1 MTSIKDTSVYG
12 STEMLRRKPSK
23 ALLSTTHDA
32 NESTYSLLAQACLR
46 ACMLRQKD
54 VWYKLP
60 YFSKI
65 AEDFPRGI
73 IVGEDGLNDIFKSK
87 TVKMCDY
94 LYEKGHLPANH
105 RDIMLSMRA
114 LAFKEA
120 SVNKLLSIDKNV
132 VDSDKKSCDNGCS
145 EFVEDDKEE

>member
-1 MTSIKDTSVYG
+1 MVT
-12 STEMLRRKPSK
+12 RHKPSR
-23 ALLSTTHDA
+23 ALFSTTHEA

-94 LYEKGHLPANH
+94 LHEKGFLPANH

-114 LAFKEA
+114 LAYMEA
-120 SVNKLLSIDKNV
+120 DVNKLLNIDKNV
-132 VDSDKKSCDNGCS
+132 VDSDNNLWDNGCS
-145 EFVEDDKEE
+145 EFVEDDKEDL

>member
-1 MTSIKDTSVYG
+1 MVT
-12 STEMLRRKPSK
+12 RHKPSR
-23 ALLSTTHDA
+23 ALLSTTHEA

-46 ACMLRQKD
+46 ACMLRQKNIF
-54 VWYKLP
+54 YKMP
-60 YFSKI
+60 YFAKI
-65 AEDFPRGI
+65 SQDMPKGVR
-73 IVGEDGLNDIFKSK
+73 VGEDGLNDIYKAK

-94 LYEKGHLPANH
+94 LHEKGHLPANH

-120 SVNKLLSIDKNV
+120 SVNKLLNIDKNV
-132 VDSDKKSCDNGCS
+132 VDSDNNLWDNGCS